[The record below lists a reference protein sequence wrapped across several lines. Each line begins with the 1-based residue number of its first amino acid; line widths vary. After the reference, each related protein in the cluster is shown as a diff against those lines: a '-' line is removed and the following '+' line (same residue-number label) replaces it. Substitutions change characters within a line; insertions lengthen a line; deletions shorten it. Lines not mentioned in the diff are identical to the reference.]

1 MDSPRYFTKSLFKI
15 ACECETKLY
24 YAKKK
29 KYANAKLNDA
39 FLEAL
44 AEGGYQVGAL
54 AKCYYPEA
62 IDLSDYTGYDKP
74 LTKTTV
80 LLKNDSVIIFEGAFK
95 YKNLFIRADIIVKN
109 GSCIDLIEVK
119 SKSYDSD
126 EDGNFLDKDEKYIL
140 KKWNP
145 YLCDVAFQKY
155 VISKAYPEFKIRS
168 FLMMANKKSTANVNG
183 LNQRFIINKKQDR
196 INIKTVGDVS
206 KTSLGNE
213 LLTRVRVDDI
223 IDLIYDNNDSKEKRD
238 KEFDQ
243 WIDYLSTNY
252 NEDKRIDSRVSSI
265 CGNCEF
271 HCNSEEEA
279 LHFKDGFKECLQRAY
294 GFKTQELNQPLIF
307 KIWNFR
313 GKDSLLNKNTIFIK
327 DVEKSD
333 IIKAENNKH
342 RGLDTQNR
350 QWLQITKIIEDD
362 PTPYFDKD
370 GFREEME
377 SWIYPLH
384 CIDFETSAVAIPFN
398 SGMKPYETIA
408 FQFSHHVINEDGSI
422 EHKGEYINTE
432 RGKFSNFDFVRAL
445 KSDLCNDNGTI
456 FRYATHENTILN
468 HIYRQLQRSNEHD
481 KNVLCDWIKTISQSS
496 DKNNDKWV
504 GDRNM
509 VDMLEL
515 VKKYY
520 YHPATKGSNS
530 IKAVFPAILSTC
542 DFLKKKYSNPI
553 NSISVGFTSS
563 NYPSNWRWV
572 RTNAEGEIVDPY
584 KLLPSIFE
592 GIDSDSLDLFI
603 SDEFIADGGTA
614 MMAYARMQFSEV
626 SDLECKHI
634 IKGLLK
640 YCELD
645 TLAMVMI
652 LEHWIFSISRR
663 G

>member
-1 MDSPRYFTKSLFKI
+1 MDSPRYLTKSLFKI

-29 KYANAKLNDA
+29 EYANAKLDDP

-54 AKCYYPEA
+54 AKCYYPEG

-74 LTKTTV
+74 LTKTIE
-80 LLKNDSVIIFEGAFK
+80 LLKNDSVVIFEGAFK

-109 GSCIDLIEVK
+109 GSSIDLIEVK
-119 SKSYDSD
+119 SKSYNSD
-126 EDGNFLDKDEKYIL
+126 EDGNFLDKDGKYIL
-140 KKWNP
+140 RKWSP
-145 YLCDVAFQKY
+145 YLYDVAFQKY
-155 VISKAYPEFKIRS
+155 VISKAYPEFTIRS
-168 FLMMANKKSTANVNG
+168 FLMLANKKSTANVNG
-183 LNQRFIINKKQDR
+183 LNQRFIINKKHDR
-196 INIKTVGDVS
+196 VNIKTVGDVS

-213 LLTRVRVDDI
+213 LLTRVRVDEVV
-223 IDLIYDNNDSKEKRD
+223 DLIYANNDSREKRD

-243 WIDYLSTNY
+243 WIDFLSTTY

-271 HCNSEEEA
+271 QCNSVEDA
-279 LHFKDGFKECLQRAY
+279 LDFKDGFKECLQRAY
-294 GFKTQELNQPLIF
+294 GFKTQELDQPLIF
-307 KIWNFR
+307 NIWNFR
-313 GKDSLLNKNTIFIK
+313 GKDTLLDKNTIFIK
-327 DVEKSD
+327 DVDKTD
-333 IIKAENNKH
+333 IIKSENNKQ

-350 QWLQITKIIEDD
+350 QWLQIRKIKEND
-362 PTPYFDKD
+362 PAPYFDND
-370 GFREEME
+370 GFRKEME

-422 EHKGEYINTE
+422 EHKGEYINSE
-432 RGKFSNFDFVRAL
+432 RGKFPNFDFIRAL
-445 KSDLCNDNGTI
+445 KSDLSNDNGTI
-456 FRYATHENTILN
+456 FRYASHENTILN
-468 HIYRQLQRSNEHD
+468 HIYRQLQRSNEPD
-481 KNVLCDWIKTISQSS
+481 KKKLCEWIKTISQSS
-496 DKNNDKWV
+496 DKNNDKWL

-530 IKAVFPAILSTC
+530 IKAVFPAILNTC

-553 NSISVGFTSS
+553 DSIPVGFTSS

-603 SDEFIADGGTA
+603 SDEYITDGGTA

-626 SDLECKHI
+626 SDLECMYI

-645 TLAMVMI
+645 TLAMVMM
-652 LEHWIFSISRR
+652 LEHWINTINY
-663 G
+663 

>member
-1 MDSPRYFTKSLFKI
+1 MIKI
-15 ACECETKLY
+15 HLDIIC
-24 YAKKK
+24 
-29 KYANAKLNDA
+29 DA

-54 AKCYYPEA
+54 AKCYYPEG
-62 IDLSDYTGYDKP
+62 IDLSDFTGYDEP
-74 LTKTTV
+74 LSKTNE
-80 LLKNDSVIIFEGAFK
+80 LLKKASVVIFEGAFK
-95 YKNLFIRADIIVKN
+95 YENLFIRTDIIIKN
-109 GSCIDLIEVK
+109 GSSIDLIEVK
-119 SKSYDSD
+119 SKSYDRD
-126 EDGNFLDKDEKYIL
+126 EDGNFLDKDGKYIL
-140 KKWNP
+140 KKWSP
-145 YLCDVAFQKY
+145 YLYDVAFQKY
-155 VISKAYPEFKIRS
+155 VISKAYPEFTIRS

-183 LNQRFIINKKQDR
+183 LNQRFVINKKQDR

-206 KTSLGNE
+206 KTSLGTE
-213 LLTRVRVDDI
+213 ILTKVDVDEI
-223 IDLIYDNNDSKEKRD
+223 VDLIYANNDSREKRD

-243 WIDYLSTNY
+243 WINYLSTNY
-252 NEDKRIDSRVSSI
+252 KEDKRIDSIISSI
-265 CGNCEF
+265 CGKCEF

-279 LHFKDGFKECLQRAY
+279 LKQKDGFKECLQRVY
-294 GFKTQELNQPLIF
+294 GLNAHELDQPLIF

-313 GKDSLLNKNTIFIK
+313 GKDTLLNKNTIFIK
-327 DVEKSD
+327 DVEKND
-333 IIKAENNKH
+333 IIKSENSKL

-350 QWLQITKIIEDD
+350 QWLQVVKIKEND

-370 GFREEME
+370 GFKEEMD
-377 SWIYPLH
+377 SWKYPLH

-408 FQFSHHVINEDGSI
+408 FQFSHHVINKDGSI
-422 EHKGEYINTE
+422 EHIGEYINTE
-432 RGKFSNFDFVRAL
+432 RGKFPNFDFVRAL

-456 FRYATHENTILN
+456 FRYASHENTILN
-468 HIYRQLQRSNEHD
+468 HIYRQLKKSDEPD
-481 KNVLCDWIKTISQSS
+481 KNELCDWIKTISQLS
-496 DKNNDKWV
+496 DKNNDKWL

-520 YHPATKGSNS
+520 YHPATDGSNS

-553 NSISVGFTSS
+553 DSIPAGFTSS
-563 NYPSNWRWV
+563 NYSSDWRWV
-572 RTNAEGEIVDPY
+572 RTNDEGEIIDPY

-592 GIDSDSLDLFI
+592 GIDNDSLDMFI
-603 SDEFIADGGTA
+603 TDEFIADGGTA

-626 SDLECKHI
+626 SDLECEYI

-652 LEHWIFSISRR
+652 LEHWAYLLRQ
-663 G
+663 